1 MRFATDCGLPDCHE
15 GTRKKWHKLLVTVYF
30 LSFVIAV
37 FLPVIHTIDSM
48 MWTVRASFGYLVIRL
63 EFSLKV

>member
-15 GTRKKWHKLLVTVYF
+15 GTRKKWHK
-30 LSFVIAV
+30 
-37 FLPVIHTIDSM
+37 LPVIHTIDSM